1 MSTKNNFLTL
11 FLLLWATSLAYS
23 QSRFAIGP
31 IFNFTR
37 GNIATVE
44 FPPGELGFTDR
55 GNGVALG
62 LTGLYELDS
71 TWSITAG
78 LAYNWLKYYR
88 RLPERGVI
96 RKTEDVQLPVMV
108 NYRSSSKRLS
118 PYFSMGAMLE
128 KRMVTRVAVSPAY
141 VNSDIR
147 TKLPIS
153 VWLGMGAGISYRISS
168 KCSFIAQPTL
178 FYMLKTKEEN
188 LLYAKFDSFKVNVQA
203 QFVFYF

>member
-1 MSTKNNFLTL
+1 MQKKSISFIPL
-11 FLLLWATSLAYS
+11 LLLWATILAS
-23 QSRFAIGP
+23 GQNRFAIAP
-31 IFNFTR
+31 SLQLTR
-37 GNIATVE
+37 GSIYSVYQT
-44 FPPGELGFTDR
+44 GELGFADR

-153 VWLGMGAGISYRISS
+153 VWLGMGAGISYRISP

-178 FYMLKTKEEN
+178 FYMLKTREEN
-188 LLYAKFDSFKVNVQA
+188 LLYAKFDSFKLNVQA